1 MQYNSTTGDEE
12 LVEKIQALVSAIRA
26 DSNPEELD
34 RIKKLIKKNVPFS
47 LRSYFSAYLLRAS
60 LQVPARKE
68 KEVRKPRV
76 VREERTEAPAQKPQE
91 QKKPRREL
99 PPDARTLYINLGKKG
114 RVFARELV
122 GLLTEDGSITK
133 DDIYLIRLHDTY
145 SFISMNEENCAK
157 AIAALQ
163 GRDYNGR
170 TIQINISNKER
181 KTQEENADQNRA

>member
-12 LVEKIQALVSAIRA
+12 LVERIQALVSAIRA

-60 LQVPARKE
+60 LQAPARKE

-145 SFISMNEENCAK
+145 SFISMNEENCAT
-157 AIAALQ
+157 AFAALQ

>member
-60 LQVPARKE
+60 LQAPARKE

-76 VREERTEAPAQKPQE
+76 VREERTETPAQKPQE

-157 AIAALQ
+157 AITALQ

>member
-60 LQVPARKE
+60 LQAPARKE
-68 KEVRKPRV
+68 KEVRKH
-76 VREERTEAPAQKPQE
+76 
-91 QKKPRREL
+91 
-99 PPDARTLYINLGKKG
+99 ARTLYINLGKKG

>member
-1 MQYNSTTGDEE
+1 MLGIFREFEDGRQGHRSGQG
-12 LVEKIQALVSAIRA
+12 K
-26 DSNPEELD
+26 DSL
-34 RIKKLIKKNVPFS
+34 
-47 LRSYFSAYLLRAS
+47 YLLDYALCGFSVPEGDGAFAS
-60 LQVPARKE
+60 RGLKGS
-68 KEVRKPRV
+68 
-76 VREERTEAPAQKPQE
+76 
-91 QKKPRREL
+91 
-99 PPDARTLYINLGKKG
+99 INLGKKG